1 MGLRRTSHSV
11 YDTSY
16 HLVWCPKYRKKIFER
31 AEVRERAKQM
41 VGEICEVYG
50 FEILEMEVMED
61 HLHLLISFPPSRS
74 IGEVV
79 RILKSQSARGL
90 FREFPGLKNRLWG
103 GELWEDGYFARTVGD
118 RMTRDVIVK
127 YIEHHRE
134 LEQGPAQLD
143 LKLRS

>member
-1 MGLRRTSHSV
+1 VGIKRTSHSV

-31 AEVRERAKQM
+31 VEVRERAEQM
-41 VGEICEVYG
+41 IGEICEAYDI
-50 FEILEMEVMED
+50 EILEMELMEE
-61 HLHLLISFPPSRS
+61 HIHLLVSFPPSRS

-79 RILKSQSARGL
+79 RIIKSNSGRGL
-90 FREFPGLKNRLWG
+90 FREFPGLKKRLWG

-118 RMTRDVIVK
+118 RMTRDVIAR
-127 YIEHHRE
+127 YIEHHRD
-134 LEQGPAQLD
+134 LEQGPAQLA